1 MIGAGNMRELKIGV
15 VGRIVSGIDADQYL
29 EIIDDYDVSGGYL
42 ILTYENRD
50 RSGEG
55 YDAWVETIINVDLFF
70 EESGW
75 EVEWLE
81 P

>member
-1 MIGAGNMRELKIGV
+1 MRELKIGV

>member
-1 MIGAGNMRELKIGV
+1 MRELKICV